1 MNLPQPKLPDGL
13 KRLFTM
19 SASVLSFPRR
29 NRENAARMEPGSL
42 GAGISPGRRL
52 PQPRPM
58 SHWMLIAF
66 LAALALAL
74 CWLGYAGY
82 KLHAATVAQH
92 HISMNVPDFEAYLA
106 SRPLPPEVRK
116 AQEAKKKQHATKA
129 TDAHAAKATD
139 AHAPKKAANVEPREL
154 IEHAFANFAQFE
166 NGRAEFP
173 LRKHEAVVTNVQP
186 GSPAQVAGI
195 VAGDLITAVNGKPAG
210 FLWDVFVQLSAK
222 PASTAELEIKRGD
235 AASVAILKAPANSTI
250 DAGNSGLLFDLPEN
264 LHYMGPN
271 DVVEL
276 ARQFSNRFLDS
287 VPTEWRKEYAG
298 NVDLYSQQLS
308 QRITE
313 QSTMKPEDPLY
324 LRVDQMLVWHHET
337 FMQAVERH
345 SSEERDAENQVGA
358 ALDRLGSAVLATAL
372 ALLLT
377 LAAGVVGGMSLVRR
391 GH

>member
-1 MNLPQPKLPDGL
+1 MNLPEPKLPDGL
-13 KRLFTM
+13 KRFFTM

-29 NRENAARMEPGSL
+29 NRESAARVEPGSL
-42 GAGISPGRRL
+42 GEGLSPVRRP

-58 SHWMLIAF
+58 SHWMLMVF

-74 CWLGYAGY
+74 SWLAYAGY

-92 HISMNVPDFEAYLA
+92 HITLRIPDFEAYLA

-116 AQEAKKKQHATKA
+116 AQEEKEKKKPR
-129 TDAHAAKATD
+129 AKSKVE
-139 AHAPKKAANVEPREL
+139 HAPKQAANVEPRAL
-154 IEHAFANFAQFE
+154 IEHAFGNFAQFE

-173 LRKHEAVVTNVQP
+173 LRKREAVVTNVQP

-195 VAGDLITAVNGKPAG
+195 VAGDLIVSVNGKPAG

-222 PASTAELEIKRGD
+222 PASTAEIEIKRGENV
-235 AASVAILKAPANSTI
+235 SVAILKAPPNGLI
-250 DAGNSGLLFDLPEN
+250 DTATSGLLFDLPEN

-298 NVDLYSQQLS
+298 NVDLYSQQLAE
-308 QRITE
+308 RITE
-313 QSTMKPEDPLY
+313 QSTMKPDDPLY
-324 LRVDQMLVWHHET
+324 LRVDQMLVWQHEN
-337 FMQAVERH
+337 FMQNVERY
-345 SSEERDAENQVGA
+345 SSEERDAENHVGA

-372 ALLLT
+372 AMLLT
-377 LAAGVVGGMSLVRR
+377 LAAGVVGGAALVRR